1 MKMKTITVSE
11 KGQIVI
17 PNSIRGEIGIE
28 AGDELVIFEEKGKL
42 LLEKVNSFSKRIKDD
57 FKDIQKASEQN
68 LKKIWDNKSD
78 DIWEE
83 YLK

>member
-1 MKMKTITVSE
+1 MKTITVSE
-11 KGQIVI
+11 RGQIVI
-17 PNSIRGEIGIE
+17 PNSIRGETGIKTV
-28 AGDELVIFEEKGKL
+28 DELAILEDKGRI
-42 LLEKVNSFSKRIKDD
+42 LLEKVNSFSKKIEDD
-57 FKDIQKASEQN
+57 FRDIQKASEQT